1 MNTITKHYIDGAFVE
16 SHGREVME
24 IINPTN
30 RKVIAQVTLGDE
42 DDARRAIA
50 AAKRAFA
57 RYGRSTKE
65 ERAKILRRLHEAV
78 SARIDDLT
86 AAMVEEIGPTAH
98 ALQLDVT
105 QEEQWRSAAA
115 KIRDVG
121 EVDIV
126 VNNAGYFPNRSIDEL
141 DLATWR
147 KTFATNLDSHFL
159 SAKYFL
165 PTMRKKKWGRFV
177 GISSNMV
184 GLAIPGMSH
193 YIATKMGIIG
203 FMRGLANDVANDG
216 ITANAVLPGLT
227 NTLATAPQ
235 SEDQKRATWEQ
246 QAIKRMEEPEDVTGA
261 VLFLTSDD
269 AAFITGQAIVVDGGQ
284 YRIG

>member
-1 MNTITKHYIDGAFVE
+1 MKTSIKTHEGRVALVTSAGQGIGQAIALALTDRGAQ
-16 SHGREVME
+16 
-24 IINPTN
+24 
-30 RKVIAQVTLGDE
+30 VIATDLMPP
-42 DDARRAIA
+42 
-50 AAKRAFA
+50 
-57 RYGRSTKE
+57 
-65 ERAKILRRLHEAV
+65 HE
-78 SARIDDLT
+78 T
-86 AAMVEEIGPTAH
+86 AHKIGPAAY
-98 ALQLDVT
+98 ALELDVT
-105 QEEQWRSAAA
+105 QEDQWRLVAA
-115 KIRDVG
+115 KTRDVG
-121 EVDIV
+121 DVDIV

-141 DLATWR
+141 DLPTWR
-147 KTFATNLDSHFL
+147 KTTATNLDSHFL
-159 SAKYFL
+159 SVKFFL

-203 FMRGLANDVANDG
+203 FMRGLANDVATDG
-216 ITANAVLPGLT
+216 ITANSVLPGLT
-227 NTLATAPQ
+227 NTHATASQ

-246 QAIKRMEEPEDVTGA
+246 QAIKRLGEHEDVAGA

>member
-1 MNTITKHYIDGAFVE
+1 MRASIKTHERRLALVTGAAQGIGQAIALALAE
-16 SHGREVME
+16 RGAR
-24 IINPTN
+24 
-30 RKVIAQVTLGDE
+30 VIATDLRLPQETANKIGP
-42 DDARRAIA
+42 A
-50 AAKRAFA
+50 ARAF
-57 RYGRSTKE
+57 
-65 ERAKILRRLHEAV
+65 
-78 SARIDDLT
+78 
-86 AAMVEEIGPTAH
+86 
-98 ALQLDVT
+98 QLDVT
-105 QEEQWRSAAA
+105 DEENWRSVSL
-115 KIRDVG
+115 KSQDVG

-126 VNNAGYFPNRSIDEL
+126 VHNAGYFPNRSIDEL
-141 DLATWR
+141 DLSTWR
-147 KTFATNLDSHFL
+147 KTIATNLDSHFL

-165 PTMRKKKWGRFV
+165 PAMRKKKWGRFV

-227 NTLATAPQ
+227 NTQAIGPQ
-235 SEDQKRATWEQ
+235 SEEQKRATWEQ
-246 QAIKRMEEPEDVTGA
+246 QAIKRLGEPGDITGA
-261 VLFLTSDD
+261 ILFLTSDD

>member
-1 MNTITKHYIDGAFVE
+1 MKTSMRTHEGRVALVTGAGQGIGE
-16 SHGREVME
+16 AIALALAERGAQ
-24 IINPTN
+24 
-30 RKVIAQVTLGDE
+30 VIATDLAPPHE
-42 DDARRAIA
+42 TAR
-50 AAKRAFA
+50 
-57 RYGRSTKE
+57 
-65 ERAKILRRLHEAV
+65 KIG
-78 SARIDDLT
+78 S
-86 AAMVEEIGPTAH
+86 TAH
-98 ALQLDVT
+98 ALQLDVS
-105 QEEQWRSAAA
+105 QEEQWRSAAD

-141 DLATWR
+141 DLTTWR

-159 SAKYFL
+159 SVKYFL

-203 FMRGLANDVANDG
+203 FMRGLANDVAADG
-216 ITANAVLPGLT
+216 VTANTVLPGLT

-235 SEDQKRATWEQ
+235 SDEQKRAIWEQ
-246 QAIKRMEEPEDVTGA
+246 QAIKRMGEPGDVTGA
-261 VLFLTSDD
+261 VLFLTSDE

>member
-1 MNTITKHYIDGAFVE
+1 MKASIRTHEDRVALVTGAGQGIGQAIAIALAE
-16 SHGREVME
+16 RGAR
-24 IINPTN
+24 
-30 RKVIAQVTLGDE
+30 VIATDLKPPQET
-42 DDARRAIA
+42 A
-50 AAKRAFA
+50 
-57 RYGRSTKE
+57 GR
-65 ERAKILRRLHEAV
+65 
-78 SARIDDLT
+78 
-86 AAMVEEIGPTAH
+86 IGPAAT

-105 QEEQWRSAAA
+105 QEEDWRSVSL
-115 KIRDVG
+115 KSRDVG

-126 VNNAGYFPNRSIDEL
+126 VNNAGYFPNLSIDEL
-141 DLATWR
+141 DLPTWR
-147 KTFATNLDSHFL
+147 KTMATNLYSHFL
-159 SAKYFL
+159 SVKYFL
-165 PTMRKKKWGRFV
+165 PKMRKKKWGRFV

-216 ITANAVLPGLT
+216 ITTNAVLPGLT

-235 SEDQKRATWEQ
+235 SEEQKRATWEQ
-246 QAIKRMEEPEDVTGA
+246 QAIKRIEEPGDVTGA

>member
-1 MNTITKHYIDGAFVE
+1 MKNLIRTHEGRVALVTGAGQGIGQAIALALAE
-16 SHGREVME
+16 RGAQ
-24 IINPTN
+24 
-30 RKVIAQVTLGDE
+30 VIATDLKPPQET
-42 DDARRAIA
+42 AR
-50 AAKRAFA
+50 K
-57 RYGRSTKE
+57 
-65 ERAKILRRLHEAV
+65 
-78 SARIDDLT
+78 
-86 AAMVEEIGPTAH
+86 IGPSAC
-98 ALQLDVT
+98 AFQLDVT
-105 QEEQWRSAAA
+105 QEEDWRSVSV
-115 KIRDVG
+115 KSRDVG

-126 VNNAGYFPNRSIDEL
+126 VNNAGYFPNRSIDDL
-141 DLATWR
+141 DLPTWR

-159 SAKYFL
+159 SVKCFL
-165 PTMRKKKWGRFV
+165 PAMRRKKWGRFV

-193 YIATKMGIIG
+193 YIASKMGIIG

-235 SEDQKRATWEQ
+235 SEEQKRATWEQ
-246 QAIKRMEEPEDVTGA
+246 QAIKRMGEPEDVIGA
-261 VLFLTSDD
+261 VLFLTSND